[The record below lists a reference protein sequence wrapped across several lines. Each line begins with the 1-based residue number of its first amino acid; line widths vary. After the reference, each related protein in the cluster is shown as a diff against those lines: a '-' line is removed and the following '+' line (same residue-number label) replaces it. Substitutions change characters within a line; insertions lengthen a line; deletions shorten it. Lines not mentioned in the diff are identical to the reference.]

1 MSSEIP
7 VRSYLSGTTDRYSES
22 PSYTGTFTS
31 DQSPYSK
38 RSDGVA
44 SAAAMAA
51 VSRQPSERSN
61 APTPITVNKY
71 QYRPRKTP
79 LTPPISPTQASQQCV
94 KNPEK
99 QEWPV
104 ERYFTSPREP
114 PSPPRHELN
123 GQESESRYHV
133 DSNNIVFPK
142 TLRHQQD
149 TEAPLT
155 ESPTKFGFLRR
166 SLTGK
171 RQTSP
176 SPPRH
181 EFNVSEPAS
190 TYHTASNNIA
200 FPKTLRRQQEQD
212 VPRAEAPSA
221 QQAESQPSKQ
231 GFFRRSLTTKRQ
243 QPRAV
248 SRDELHGE
256 EEEPRYHRESNNI
269 FFPKTLRQPLQEP
282 EKTTEAPQAGG
293 MPPNPPSNMQRVGGM
308 QQQPPRSPETY
319 RTSPSLGRQVGSP
332 AMGRHTG
339 LANKTLRRSRP
350 QQQPQPRPQSSYMPL
365 SGRSLRPEESR
376 GLGPRSMQTA
386 PREIPR
392 PTNMA
397 EITPSAYEQ
406 FQGEEGRPRRTVT
419 TDVRTTQLPAVTHEH
434 IKPTAH
440 HINTKEYTR
449 EIHNHD
455 VYNRI
460 LPVRDTEVR
469 PTRHFAPSP
478 TESGRLVEIPAP
490 DEKRGGAQATVAP
503 ISMEMASNT
512 TCTKDVSARLHDP
525 SDNTIP
531 FPSVTHQSQEE
542 ALALSRQHNL
552 EMEQQGRQLVSEK
565 SYTLP
570 DGTMRTESV
579 WRYQPTMKAPVQE
592 ITETISRPP
601 GAARPM
607 SPAIADR
614 GGQRAAP
621 SRAPGPSDYTIGK
634 GRQEQFHPSVVSE
647 WDQVSKPSPSP
658 SVKAQAARGYARGIP
673 DETGVQDYRRG
684 KEQYTET
691 EPISQRPAR
700 PSPSRASPK
709 PGNQRSLLSA
719 ITSTVMPQKTVHRG
733 TPQPPGQ
740 FEDLDSGSDYSSVQ
754 SEQPTPTA
762 APEKKRR
769 PSGEL
774 LPGGIWR
781 RHSLVI
787 PAGIVRNGNSL
798 MGAGMLMA
806 DREREEELA
815 MHRLKKAS
823 KAEADRVSALEGGPP
838 SLQNKHEMEK
848 LTRRKTEER
857 QREASLNEDIQK
869 LLVAEATLEQERV
882 GASKLD
888 EGISKLERQADEII
902 KKEDELEAE
911 IDESRRR
918 RISLL
923 KEAESEHQKAQ
934 ALQSSKQRGVREPSR
949 VLQAHR
955 RRRSSLLHHADD
967 EQQRTISLQEKKED
981 TLAKMDQRNA
991 KARQDLDTTLDEAV
1005 LADEGRQEEVQVNK
1019 FLSDEVQKQKQKE
1032 NLARQ
1037 GKAPAAKGFTMA
1049 PPSSDLQGTTHY
1061 DSKYHAT
1068 EPEAEDSGWTE
1079 VVKPRHGHAKEA
1091 ARGNGTQKLPA
1102 QRQNGST
1109 NHNGQAKRGIST
1121 VQQKLPSPPNTQLP
1135 QPPGSVGTGY
1145 GAPGGSSSSQPR
1157 SWANIAASRP
1167 L

>member
-1 MSSEIP
+1 MII
-7 VRSYLSGTTDRYSES
+7 
-22 PSYTGTFTS
+22 
-31 DQSPYSK
+31 SK
-38 RSDGVA
+38 YA
-44 SAAAMAA
+44 
-51 VSRQPSERSN
+51 
-61 APTPITVNKY
+61 
-71 QYRPRKTP
+71 
-79 LTPPISPTQASQQCV
+79 L
-94 KNPEK
+94 
-99 QEWPV
+99 
-104 ERYFTSPREP
+104 
-114 PSPPRHELN
+114 
-123 GQESESRYHV
+123 
-133 DSNNIVFPK
+133 
-142 TLRHQQD
+142 
-149 TEAPLT
+149 
-155 ESPTKFGFLRR
+155 
-166 SLTGK
+166 
-171 RQTSP
+171 
-176 SPPRH
+176 
-181 EFNVSEPAS
+181 
-190 TYHTASNNIA
+190 
-200 FPKTLRRQQEQD
+200 
-212 VPRAEAPSA
+212 
-221 QQAESQPSKQ
+221 
-231 GFFRRSLTTKRQ
+231 
-243 QPRAV
+243 
-248 SRDELHGE
+248 GE
-256 EEEPRYHRESNNI
+256 EEEPRYHRESNKI

-282 EKTTEAPQAGG
+282 EKTAEASQTGG
-293 MPPNPPSNMQRVGGM
+293 MPPSPPKDTQRVGGI
-308 QQQPPRSPETY
+308 QQQPPRSPETL
-319 RTSPSLGRQVGSP
+319 RASPSLGRQVGSP
-332 AMGRHTG
+332 AIGRHAG
-339 LANKTLRRSRP
+339 LANKTLRRTRP
-350 QQQPQPRPQSSYMPL
+350 QQQPHPRPQSSYMPP

-376 GLGPRSMQTA
+376 GLGPRSMQMA
-386 PREIPR
+386 PRETPR
-392 PTNMA
+392 PTSMA

-406 FQGEEGRPRRTVT
+406 FQGGEGRPRRTET
-419 TDVRTTQLPAVTHEH
+419 TDIRTTQLPGKAFSSYKVIITNQRTAVTHEH

-478 TESGRLVEIPAP
+478 TDPGRLVEIPAP
-490 DEKRGGAQATVAP
+490 DEKGGGAQATAAP
-503 ISMEMASNT
+503 ISMDMASNT
-512 TCTKDVSARLHDP
+512 TCTKDVSGRFHDP

-552 EMEQQGRQLVSEK
+552 EMEQQGRQLVSER

-592 ITETISRPP
+592 ITQTITRPP
-601 GAARPM
+601 GLTRAM
-607 SPAIADR
+607 SPAVADR

-621 SRAPGPSDYTIGK
+621 SRAPGPSDYTIGR

-647 WDQVSKPSPSP
+647 WDQLSKPSPSP
-658 SVKAQAARGYARGIP
+658 SAKAQAASGYARGIS
-673 DETGVQDYRRG
+673 DEIGVQDYRQG
-684 KEQYTET
+684 KEQRTET

-709 PGNQRSLLSA
+709 PSNQRSLLSA

-740 FEDLDSGSDYSSVQ
+740 FEDLYSGSDYSSAP

-823 KAEADRVSALEGGPP
+823 KAEADRVSALEGEPP

-857 QREASLNEDIQK
+857 QRGASLNQDIQK
-869 LLVAEATLEQERV
+869 LLTAEATLEQERV

-934 ALQSSKQRGVREPSR
+934 ALQSSKQRGVREPSH

-967 EQQRTISLQEKKED
+967 EQQRTINLQEKKED
-981 TLAKMDQRNA
+981 TLTKMDKRNA

-1005 LADEGRQEEVQVNK
+1005 LADEGRQEDVQVNK
-1019 FLSDEVQKQKQKE
+1019 FLSDEVQKQKEGE

-1037 GKAPAAKGFTMA
+1037 EKAPAAKEFTMA
-1049 PPSSDLQGTTHY
+1049 PPSSGLQGTTPY

-1068 EPEAEDSGWTE
+1068 EPEAEDAGWTE

-1091 ARGNGTQKLPA
+1091 AKGNGTQKLPA

-1109 NHNGQAKRGIST
+1109 NHNGQARKGISA

-1135 QPPGSVGTGY
+1135 QPPGNVGSGY
-1145 GAPGGSSSSQPR
+1145 GGAAGASSSTHPR
-1157 SWANIAASRP
+1157 SWANIAASKP
-1167 L
+1167 I